1 MHPAQK
7 AGFLLMVIYFIPLI
21 SAFIGWF
28 TNWIAIKMLFHPK
41 EPIKILGITFHGI
54 FPKGQQQFA
63 LKLGSV
69 VANDLLHVDEIVD
82 KIKDPKNLD
91 SLKPFIDKHV
101 DEFLKIKLT
110 EKLPVISMFL
120 GDSTLNKVKK
130 GLIEEIDLLLPQVIE
145 QFTTSLQQKL
155 DIQSIVAEKV
165 AQFSSDKLEQ
175 ILVDIMKKEFKFV
188 EILGGVLGFII
199 GILQVLLT
207 LIA

>member
-1 MHPAQK
+1 MERTSSVV
-7 AGFLLMVIYFIPLI
+7 GEL
-21 SAFIGWF
+21 
-28 TNWIAIKMLFHPK
+28 
-41 EPIKILGITFHGI
+41 FHGI

-120 GDSTLNKVKK
+120 GDSSLNKVKK

>member
-1 MHPAQK
+1 
-7 AGFLLMVIYFIPLI
+7 
-21 SAFIGWF
+21 
-28 TNWIAIKMLFHPK
+28 
-41 EPIKILGITFHGI
+41 
-54 FPKGQQQFA
+54 
-63 LKLGSV
+63 
-69 VANDLLHVDEIVD
+69 
-82 KIKDPKNLD
+82 
-91 SLKPFIDKHV
+91 
-101 DEFLKIKLT
+101 
-110 EKLPVISMFL
+110 MFL
-120 GDSTLNKVKK
+120 GDSTLNKVKE

>member
-1 MHPAQK
+1 
-7 AGFLLMVIYFIPLI
+7 MVIYFIPLI

-69 VANDLLHVDEIVD
+69 VANDLLHVDEIVY

-120 GDSTLNKVKK
+120 GDSTLNKVKE

>member
-1 MHPAQK
+1 
-7 AGFLLMVIYFIPLI
+7 MVIYFIPLI

-101 DEFLKIKLT
+101 DEFLKVKLT

-120 GDSTLNKVKK
+120 GDSTLNKVKE

>member
-41 EPIKILGITFHGI
+41 GPIKILGITFHGI

-120 GDSTLNKVKK
+120 GDSTLNKVKE

>member
-101 DEFLKIKLT
+101 DEFLKVKLT

-120 GDSTLNKVKK
+120 GDSTLNKVKE

>member
-120 GDSTLNKVKK
+120 GDSTLNKVKE

-199 GILQVLLT
+199 GIFQVLLT

>member
-1 MHPAQK
+1 
-7 AGFLLMVIYFIPLI
+7 MVIYFIPLI

-120 GDSTLNKVKK
+120 GDSTLNKVKE

-199 GILQVLLT
+199 GIFQVLLT

>member
-1 MHPAQK
+1 LHPAQK

-101 DEFLKIKLT
+101 DEFLKVKLT

-120 GDSTLNKVKK
+120 GDSTLNKVKE

>member
-1 MHPAQK
+1 
-7 AGFLLMVIYFIPLI
+7 MVLFFIPLI

-54 FPKGQQQFA
+54 FPKGQKQFA

-69 VANDLLHVDEIVD
+69 VANDLLHVDEIVE

-91 SLKPFIDKHV
+91 SLKPFIDKHI
-101 DEFLKIKLT
+101 DEFLKVKLT

-120 GDSTLNKVKK
+120 GESTLSKVKE
-130 GLIEEIDLLLPQVIE
+130 GLIEEIDLLLPQVID
-145 QFTTSLQQKL
+145 QFTNSLQEKL

-199 GILQVLLT
+199 GLLQVLLT